1 MKPLISVLENFG
13 KTTGDY
19 WSNDNAQFE
28 ASNPNLV
35 DRVGRAL
42 NPLTGF
48 GSALGAMSDAASEGF
63 PPLAT
68 ALALWQ
74 SLPTFGAVR
83 SVATPAVGAIKAGTK
98 LVDSSLEKALLNAV
112 VASSVD
118 GAVEEN
124 RKKNGKGIK

>member
-13 KTTGDY
+13 RTTGDY
-19 WSNDNAQFE
+19 WSKDNAQFE

-74 SLPTFGAVR
+74 AIPVFGAVR

-98 LVDSSLEKALLNAV
+98 LIDSSLEKALLNAV
-112 VASSVD
+112 VSSSVD
-118 GAVEEN
+118 GAVEGNN
-124 RKKNGKGIK
+124 REKRKGN

>member
-19 WSNDNAQFE
+19 WSEDNARFE

-63 PPLAT
+63 PPLVT

-98 LVDSSLEKALLNAV
+98 VIDSSLEKTLLSA
-112 VASSVD
+112 VASSSVD
-118 GAVEEN
+118 DAVERNNKEK
-124 RKKNGKGIK
+124 RKGN